1 VTSCILDGEMVAWN
15 VNGSFIVSKGANTDV
30 KSMSPT
36 GELVPCFV
44 AFDILLLND
53 EVLSNL
59 PYKVLLDY
67 FFLLCFE

>member
-1 VTSCILDGEMVAWN
+1 VAWN
-15 VNGSFIVSKGANTDV
+15 VNGSFIISKGENIDV

-36 GELVPCFV
+36 GGLVPCFV

-59 PYKVLLDY
+59 PYKVLY
-67 FFLLCFE
+67 FFFLIVVKKITL